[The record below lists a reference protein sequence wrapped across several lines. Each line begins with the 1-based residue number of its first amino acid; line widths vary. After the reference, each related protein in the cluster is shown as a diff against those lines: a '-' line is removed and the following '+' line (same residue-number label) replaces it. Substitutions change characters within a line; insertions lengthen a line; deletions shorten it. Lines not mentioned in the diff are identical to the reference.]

1 MRLNLG
7 CGHNKLDGF
16 VNCDT
21 QAACN
26 PDRVVDLE
34 VFPWPFDNDSVEEVV
49 LSHVL
54 EHLGE
59 SSKVYLGIIRE
70 LYRVCRADAVVRIAV
85 PHPRHD
91 DYLTDPTH
99 VRPILPEQ
107 FHMFSK
113 KMNREWRAQGFAN
126 TPLAEYLDV
135 DFEVEDVQW
144 VPDDRWVERLRSGE
158 ISSEKLAELA
168 QHQLNILREARIT
181 VRVKKDKTP

>member
-7 CGHNKLDGF
+7 CGHTKLDGF
-16 VNCDT
+16 VNCDV

-26 PDRVVDLE
+26 PDRIVDLE
-34 VFPWPFDNDSVEEVV
+34 SLPWPFEDGVAEEVV

-59 SSKVYLGIIRE
+59 STKIYLGIIKE
-70 LYRVCRADAVVRIAV
+70 LYRVCAPNAIVRIAV

-91 DYLTDPTH
+91 DFINDPTH

-107 FHMFSK
+107 FHMYSK
-113 KMNREWRAQGFAN
+113 AANRRWREGGFAN
-126 TPLAEYLDV
+126 TPLADYLDV

-144 VPDDRWVERLRSGE
+144 VPDDRLVERLRSGALK
-158 ISSEKLAELA
+158 SEELAEMA
-168 QHQLNILREARIT
+168 YRQNNVLREARIT
-181 VRVKKDKTP
+181 LRVKKSA

>member
-7 CGHNKLDGF
+7 CGHTKLDGF
-16 VNCDT
+16 VNCDVQT
-21 QAACN
+21 SCD

-34 VFPWPFDNDSVEEVV
+34 SLPWPFDDNCADEVV

-59 SSKVYLGIIRE
+59 SSKAYLAIIKE
-70 LYRVCRADAVVRIAV
+70 LYRICAPNAVVRIAV

-91 DYLTDPTH
+91 DFLIDPTH

-113 KMNREWRAQGFAN
+113 RANRDWRAQGYAN
-126 TPLAEYLDV
+126 TPLADYLDV
-135 DFEVEDVQW
+135 DFEIEDVQW
-144 VPDDRWVERLRSGE
+144 VPDDRLVERIRSGALKSDE
-158 ISSEKLAELA
+158 LAEMA
-168 QHQLNILREARIT
+168 QHQNNILREARIT
-181 VRVKKDKTP
+181 LRVKKD

>member
-1 MRLNLG
+1 MKLNLG
-7 CGHNKLDGF
+7 CGHNKLEGF
-16 VNCDT
+16 VNCDLR
-21 QAACN
+21 AECA

-34 VFPWPFDNDSVEEVV
+34 SLPWPFESDRADEVV

-54 EHLGE
+54 EHVGQAAN
-59 SSKVYLGIIRE
+59 VYLAIIKE
-70 LYRVCRADAVVRIAV
+70 LYRVCRDGAVVRIAV

-99 VRPILPEQ
+99 VRPIVPEQ

-113 KMNREWRAQGFAN
+113 KMNREWREQGYAN

-144 VPDDRWVERLRSGE
+144 VPDDRWVEKLRGGAIDSGA
-158 ISSEKLAELA
+158 LAEMA
-168 QHQLNILREARIT
+168 QHQWNILKEARIT
-181 VRVKKDKTP
+181 LRVRK

>member
-7 CGHNKLDGF
+7 CGHKKLDGF
-16 VNCDT
+16 VNCDM

-26 PDRVVDLE
+26 PDRIVDLE
-34 VFPWPFDNDSVEEVV
+34 SLPWPFDDNCAEEVV

-59 SSKVYLGIIRE
+59 SAKVYLAIIRE
-70 LYRVCRADAVVRIAV
+70 LYRICRADATVRIAV

-91 DYLTDPTH
+91 DFLIDPTH

-113 KMNREWRAQGFAN
+113 KQNLEWRAQGFAN
-126 TPLAEYLDV
+126 TPLADYLDV

-144 VPDDRWVERLRSGE
+144 VPDDRWVARLRSGE
-158 ISSEKLAELA
+158 IKSDKLAEMA
-168 QHQLNILREARIT
+168 QHQNNILREARIT
-181 VRVKKDKTP
+181 LRVRK

>member
-1 MRLNLG
+1 MKLNLG
-7 CGHNKLDGF
+7 CGDKKLPGF
-16 VNCDT
+16 VNCDA
-21 QAACN
+21 QASCE

-34 VFPWPFDNDSVEEVV
+34 SLPWPFDDNCADEIV

-59 SSKVYLGIIRE
+59 SSKTYLGIIKE
-70 LYRVCRADAVVRIAV
+70 LYRVCAPDAVVRIAV

-91 DYLTDPTH
+91 DFLTDPTH
-99 VRPILPEQ
+99 VRPILPDQ

-113 KMNREWRAQGFAN
+113 RKNAEWRKAGYAN

-144 VPDDRWVERLRSGE
+144 AVDDVWMARLQAGE
-158 ISSEKLAELA
+158 IDKDRLAELA
-168 QHQLNILREARIT
+168 RTQNNILKEAKIT
-181 VRVKKDKTP
+181 LRVKKG